1 MDTQKI
7 IQELEQERD
16 RLTAAIDAL
25 RDGLGSSSVRG
36 RKSGAALQSTR
47 ARAARRGGITPA
59 GRKRLSE
66 MMKKRWQE
74 RRKSQTKKK

>member
-1 MDTQKI
+1 LDTQKI

-47 ARAARRGGITPA
+47 ALAARRGGITPA